1 VSTTPIRH
9 TFRHKALFY
18 EGLDGF
24 VAATLP
30 FVRDGVA
37 AREPVMVAVDEQ
49 KIGLLR
55 EGLGEDAD
63 AVRFVEMRGLGQ
75 NPGCIIPAWRE
86 FVAEHAVSGARL
98 RGIGEPIWAGRGEAE
113 LKECHQHEALLNV
126 AFDDGPAWSLVC
138 PYDKAALPAKVIDE
152 ARRTHP
158 IVAEDGVT
166 RRSVTYRNPRLDPLG
181 GELPPPPARRE
192 EMTFTLAEL
201 KAVRSMVQA
210 WAHAAGVPGARAED
224 LVLAVNELA
233 TNSIRHGG
241 GRGVVRAW
249 REPDTFVCEV
259 RDAGRI
265 DDPLAGRSMPEDI
278 RKGGRG
284 LWLVNQLV
292 DLVQLRSLR
301 DGCAVRLHVAYQ
313 NA

>member
-1 VSTTPIRH
+1 MSSPIRH

-18 EGLDGF
+18 EGVDRF
-24 VAATLP
+24 VESTLP

-37 AREPVMVAVDEQ
+37 AGEPVMVAVDQQ
-49 KIGLLR
+49 KIGLL
-55 EGLGEDAD
+55 EQGLGADAG

-86 FVAEHAVSGARL
+86 FVAEHAMSGRRL
-98 RGIGEPIWAGRGEAE
+98 RGIGEPVWAGRREAE
-113 LKECHQHEALLNV
+113 IDECNQHEALLNV

-138 PYDKAALPAKVIDE
+138 PYDKAVLPAEVIDA

-158 IVAEDGVT
+158 IVGEDGVT
-166 RRSVTYRNPRLDPLG
+166 RRSVTYCNPRIDPLG

-192 EMTFTLAEL
+192 ELPFTLEDL
-201 KAVRSMVQA
+201 STVRSMVQA
-210 WAHAAGVPGARAED
+210 WARAAGVDVVRAED

-241 GRGVVRAW
+241 GNGVVRAW

-259 RDAGRI
+259 CDEGRI
-265 DDPLAGRSMPEDI
+265 DDPLAGRATPDEARQS
-278 RKGGRG
+278 GRG
-284 LWLVNQLV
+284 LWLVNQLC

-301 DGCAVRLHVAYQ
+301 DGCAVRLHVSYETG
-313 NA
+313 